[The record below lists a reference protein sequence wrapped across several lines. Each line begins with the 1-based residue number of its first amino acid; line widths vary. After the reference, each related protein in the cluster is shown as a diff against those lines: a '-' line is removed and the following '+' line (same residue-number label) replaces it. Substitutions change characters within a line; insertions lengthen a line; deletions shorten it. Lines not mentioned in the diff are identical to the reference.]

1 MSNVQLADDKIP
13 EAVELTPDELDLL
26 KARRQDVLQL
36 IMEGRERFLKSEN
49 LPSKQQEML
58 FKAWLMWRLRHPL
71 GG

>member
-1 MSNVQLADDKIP
+1 MSNAQLADDKIP
-13 EAVELTPDELDLL
+13 GAVELTPEELDLL

-36 IMEGRERFLKSEN
+36 IMEGRERFLKSES

-58 FKAWLMWRLRHPL
+58 FKAWLMWRIRQAL